1 MLKQVALWSP
11 LNTEVIYQT
20 FLSFPQPYTSKIPD
34 FQMTSCSERRFF
46 FLFLFWPQQCPSV
59 SITPIR
65 LGLNAFLMLHI
76 ITCFPWTLHFP
87 LCPLRIISIGSEE
100 HSLYSWDHL
109 LPISPS
115 PSVKRAGDPELYSKV
130 FSKEPCFE
138 LLQVCPGCWV
148 PQLFVEFHSYFTS
161 WGTATT
167 AFLFN
172 LCVYSDGKIIFLPLH
187 PPRSSQRVGPQGP
200 PGPRG
205 PPGPSGKDGIDVSAT
220 WQREGGGGAEAEWA
234 EQRSAACPPEP
245 LGRAAEVVGCGECTR
260 SCSAMARTENG
271 GTERPHS
278 CRIYILSQES
288 SG

>member
-1 MLKQVALWSP
+1 MRFFFVVVPVRNFCSLAWKFRAALICCEQSCFHNETFVLPMLKQVALWSP

-46 FLFLFWPQQCPSV
+46 FPFLFWPQQCPSV

-76 ITCFPWTLHFP
+76 ITYFPWALHFP
-87 LCPLRIISIGSEE
+87 LCPLRIISIDSEE
-100 HSLYSWDHL
+100 HSLYSRDHL

-148 PQLFVEFHSYFTS
+148 PQLFHLM
-161 WGTATT
+161 GHRNNC
-167 AFLFN
+167 FL
-172 LCVYSDGKIIFLPLH
+172 I
-187 PPRSSQRVGPQGP
+187 
-200 PGPRG
+200 
-205 PPGPSGKDGIDVSAT
+205 
-220 WQREGGGGAEAEWA
+220 
-234 EQRSAACPPEP
+234 
-245 LGRAAEVVGCGECTR
+245 
-260 SCSAMARTENG
+260 
-271 GTERPHS
+271 
-278 CRIYILSQES
+278 
-288 SG
+288 